1 MMNKKYSEVITLNT
15 FEERFNYLKLQGQIG
30 SDTFGF
36 DRYLNQMLYK
46 SKEWK
51 SIRDKIII
59 RDNGCDLGLP
69 DHPIYGK
76 IIVHHINPITIED
89 VKNNTLKLYDMNN
102 LICTSIDTHNA
113 IHYGSN
119 NYTTKHQVIDRK
131 PNDTCPWKHS

>member
-1 MMNKKYSEVITLNT
+1 MMNKKYSEAITLNT